1 MTWQARRLD
10 GNFEGMLWDFEFEWR
25 RIWILGFVWDSR
37 SLLHVLDLSESMT
50 INEITINEIF
60 KNDPYLLFI
69 VFIFWNLFWKHM
81 IYSTEPFYDIF
92 YKSIKQF
99 YGCWLNLLNI
109 FEILTLSFVNKA
121 RPIVSAKPRMKMENK
136 MKFLSQFLWIK
147 FVLRTKLTAL
157 RN

>member
-1 MTWQARRLD
+1 MHVTWQARRLD

-99 YGCWLNLLNI
+99 YGYWLNLFNHV
-109 FEILTLSFVNKA
+109 EISTLSLVNKSQLS
-121 RPIVSAKPRMKMENK
+121 VEWK
-136 MKFLSQFLWIK
+136 MKIK
-147 FVLRTKLTAL
+147 SVH
-157 RN
+157 RNFCE